1 MLITQSPAAMSGFGG
16 SFSVSRGQGSCGMST
31 EPVQERADCTMSGC
45 LPTESLNMR
54 VLMCVFGF
62 LRTLSYIAL

>member
-31 EPVQERADCTMSGC
+31 EPAQERADCTMSGLSPHC
-45 LPTESLNMR
+45 ISEHASTD
-54 VLMCVFGF
+54 VCVWVP
-62 LRTLSYIAL
+62 